1 MGEKEIK
8 IEDMVN
14 RDYQYGF
21 KTNLEPG
28 MTIKGLSE
36 ETIRFISSH
45 KKEPRIYVG
54 ISSKSVSSLAKNE
67 RAGMATCFV

>member
-36 ETIRFISSH
+36 ETIRLFHLI
-45 KKEPRIYVG
+45 KKNPN
-54 ISSKSVSSLAKNE
+54 LCWN
-67 RAGMATCFV
+67 FV

>member
-21 KTNLEPG
+21 KN
-28 MTIKGLSE
+28 
-36 ETIRFISSH
+36 
-45 KKEPRIYVG
+45 EPR
-54 ISSKSVSSLAKNE
+54 
-67 RAGMATCFV
+67 TWDDD